1 MKKNI
6 PFSRFAIAMAIAI
19 SAFANLVPISAADD
33 GASIVYV
40 SESGDNRIAVFS
52 LDEKTGDLKRQS
64 QLDLPGSP
72 GSLAYGKNDSRLFA
86 SVRTTKEFASI
97 AVNKLTGD
105 LSNPV
110 TAPAG
115 CNASYVHVD
124 RSGKWLL
131 SAAYIEGVVTVSRI
145 DKGIVTGEPVAT
157 MKTGARAHCVMTDA
171 ANRFAFVPHVMDLN
185 KVEQIRFDAATG
197 NIESNT
203 PPHVSGAAGA
213 GPRHL
218 DFHPNGRWVYLVN
231 EQGQS
236 VTHGDYDAA
245 KGAITLRDTVS
256 TTPPDWDKS
265 KGSCADIHVSAD
277 GKFVY
282 ASNRGHDSL
291 AVFSVSAE
299 TGALTSLGQTPTEK
313 TPRSFA
319 LVAGD
324 RFVISAG
331 QGSNKLVVYRRDAT
345 SGALTPLRTY
355 DCGKS
360 PAWVLGVRMLSEKF

>member
-1 MKKNI
+1 MKKSF
-6 PFSRFAIAMAIAI
+6 PLPAFALALSI
-19 SAFANLVPISAADD
+19 SAPASLVPTFAADS
-33 GASIVYV
+33 ASTVVYV
-40 SESGDNRIAVFS
+40 SEGGDNRIAVYR
-52 LDEKTGDLKRQS
+52 LNEETGDLTRQS
-64 QLDLPGSP
+64 QLDLPSP
-72 GSLAYGKNDSRLFA
+72 GSLDIRADHTRLYA
-86 SVRTTKEFASI
+86 SVRNTKEFASI
-97 AVNKLTGD
+97 TVNPATGD
-105 LSNPV
+105 LSAPV
-110 TAPAG
+110 MAPAG

-124 RSGKWLL
+124 RSGNWLL

-145 DKGIVTGEPVAT
+145 EHGIVTGPPVAT
-157 MKTGARAHCVMTDA
+157 MKTGARAHCVRTDA
-171 ANRFAFVPHVMDLN
+171 ANRFVFVPHVMDLN

-197 NIESNT
+197 KIESNT
-203 PPHVSGAAGA
+203 PPHVSGAEGA

-236 VTHGDYDAA
+236 VTHGDYDAT
-245 KGAITLRDTVS
+245 KGVITLRDTVS

-277 GKFVY
+277 GKFIY

-291 AVFSVSAE
+291 AVFSVNAE

-313 TPRSFA
+313 TPRAFA

-324 RFVISAG
+324 RYVVSAG
-331 QGSNKLVVYRRDAT
+331 QGSDKLIVYRRDAAT
-345 SGALTPLRTY
+345 GALTPLKTY

-360 PAWVLGVRMLSEKF
+360 PAWVLSYSIGAK